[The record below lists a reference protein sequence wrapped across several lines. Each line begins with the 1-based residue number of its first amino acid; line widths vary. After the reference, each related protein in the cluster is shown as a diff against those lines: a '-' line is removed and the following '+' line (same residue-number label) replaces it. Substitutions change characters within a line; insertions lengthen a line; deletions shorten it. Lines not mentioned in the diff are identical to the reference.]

1 MTKSVNYHKTNDYVQ
16 NIFYNPYQKADTN
29 NYVTNIWADYNNS
42 SSKAEPKKKSADP
55 EEIANEI
62 YKLSRSG
69 LRGNSEELMKCM
81 EMIDENNVVS
91 VVYKFSRNYD
101 NPSIYNAIARNVFIS
116 SDARANAL
124 KHIKDMYMQAMKNM
138 GIYTDDIDKA
148 IDGHIDYEKN
158 KFGRMKSKDIDK
170 DMKFIYD
177 RHRQRLEGSVKL
189 FQANGK
195 IDAEFNQKR
204 VKDCWLI
211 AAIKSVSIN
220 PKGREMLEDLI
231 SLDDKGNVTVK
242 LKGVD
247 KEYTISKEELEG
259 SNEFAEGD
267 LDVRAIEIAIRKYL
281 QEIGDH
287 TNIFKKIKNRFSGAH
302 IRPRHYDMHK
312 GMHNLSTLYYIL
324 FGYSLVSDTQPNK
337 ETIERIKSG
346 EYSIIVS
353 SHSYYK
359 VKDFSK
365 KHAYATTGADDKYVY
380 LSDPYNTNENL
391 KMTHKD
397 FLKFFDE
404 SYSMKF

>member
-42 SSKAEPKKKSADP
+42 SGKAEPKKKSANP

-91 VVYKFSRNYD
+91 VVYKYFVKYNNS
-101 NPSIYNAIARNVFIS
+101 SIFNAITHNVFIS
-116 SDARANAL
+116 SDTRANAL
-124 KHIKDMYMQAMKNM
+124 KHIKDMYMQAMKNKGM
-138 GIYTDDIDKA
+138 YTDDIDKA

-158 KFGRMKSKDIDK
+158 KLGRMNSKDIDK
-170 DMKFIYD
+170 DMKFIYG
-177 RHRQRLEGSVKL
+177 RRLAGSVKI

-195 IDAEFNQKR
+195 IDAEFNQKQ

-211 AAIKSVSIN
+211 AAIKSLSVN
-220 PKGREMLEDLI
+220 PKGQEMLNDLI

-247 KEYTISKEELEG
+247 KEYIISKEELEG

-302 IRPRHYDMHK
+302 IRPQDYDMDK
-312 GMHNLSTLYYIL
+312 GMHNLSTPYYIL
-324 FGYSLVSDTQPNK
+324 FGNSLVSDTQPDN
-337 ETIERIKSG
+337 TIIEKIKSG
-346 EYSIIVS
+346 EYSIVVS

-365 KHAYATTGADDKYVY
+365 KHAYATTGADNKYVY